1 MQRDKLIYIISTAL
15 LGASMIY
22 TASTYLFNEE
32 AKASFDH
39 LGLPGYFRIELAIAK
54 ILGALAL
61 MVPAVPRRIREFA
74 YDGFAITFISAF
86 IAHLAVD
93 DSLTVVLKSVFM
105 FALLTVSW
113 VWFRKTQIS
122 GSVFSVKKAAQNT

>member
-1 MQRDKLIYIISTAL
+1 MQRDKLIYIISTGL

-22 TASTYLFNEE
+22 TASTYLFNDE
-32 AKASFDH
+32 AKASFDR

-54 ILGALAL
+54 ILGALVL
-61 MVPAVPRRIREFA
+61 MGPAVAVRLKEFA

-86 IAHLAVD
+86 IAHLAVGD
-93 DSLTVVLKSVFM
+93 PLTVLLKSVFT

-113 VWFRKTQIS
+113 VWFRKNS
-122 GSVFSVKKAAQNT
+122 GRPLFKRTTA